1 MSLYDLF
8 IYFLCAILGL
18 LLLELRTEIQETQ
31 EWTILALLP
40 VCLVLAGDDDN
51 DNVDGGEDNNH
62 LWNALQKRS

>member
-40 VCLVLAGDDDN
+40 ICLVLAGDDDN

-62 LWNALQKRS
+62 LWNAFQKRS

>member
-62 LWNALQKRS
+62 LWNTFQKRS

>member
-62 LWNALQKRS
+62 LWNAFQKRS